1 MAEEKINIEE
11 TEEVV
16 KKRVKR
22 SFQTII
28 LDKVRAR
35 AESKHIGGADLK
47 VIEDELKLTLKKFE
61 GVSGM
66 SNPGKVLRVA
76 SN

>member
-35 AESKHIGGADLK
+35 ASPCLPSCS
-47 VIEDELKLTLKKFE
+47 
-61 GVSGM
+61 GVSCLYLLSFPFRYM
-66 SNPGKVLRVA
+66 MMTQN
-76 SN
+76 